1 MLKQILEIFTFLVK
15 MLYKTIEKTRKVI
28 MGLISKGKR
37 KTTEDLDLTAA
48 ELNILLQLIKN
59 STFSGDTIE
68 VLYNLIIKLQKKY
81 DLNKDK
87 E

>member
-1 MLKQILEIFTFLVK
+1 

-28 MGLISKGKR
+28 MGLISQGKR
-37 KTTEDLDLTAA
+37 HNIEDLDLTAA

>member
-1 MLKQILEIFTFLVK
+1 MLKQILRIFTFLVK
-15 MLYKTIEKTRKVI
+15 VLYKTIEKTRKVI
-28 MGLISKGKR
+28 MGLISKGRK

-87 E
+87 K

>member
-1 MLKQILEIFTFLVK
+1 
-15 MLYKTIEKTRKVI
+15 

>member
-1 MLKQILEIFTFLVK
+1 
-15 MLYKTIEKTRKVI
+15 

-37 KTTEDLDLTAA
+37 KNIEDLDLTAA